1 MSGRHW
7 LVTGAAGF
15 IGSNLSAHLLARGD
29 RVTGLDDLSTGSE
42 ENLARLREKGGDAFS
57 YIQGDIRDRATM
69 RAALD
74 GVELVAH
81 LAAQVSVPK
90 SYDDPCHTDSI
101 NVAGFLSVATA
112 AEEAG
117 IARVVYVSSCAVYGD
132 NPALPLAE
140 AEVPRPL
147 SPYAVSKLANELY
160 ADTLRGRGEGPDL
173 VGLRLF
179 NIYGPWQDHRGGYAA
194 VIPKWIEL
202 CAAGE
207 RPVLFGDGSATR
219 DFCFVDDVCRLVA
232 GIGVREARTP
242 HAVYNVGTGVAT
254 SLGDLFEG
262 IRDALAARG
271 VTLPFDGPEKQPP
284 RHGDIVHSLADI
296 GRARAELGF
305 EPRTPLAEGI
315 GHILDRQYR
324 MGR

>member
-1 MSGRHW
+1 MSGQHW

-15 IGSNLSAHLLARGD
+15 IGSNLSAYLLARGD
-29 RVTGLDDLSTGSE
+29 RVTGLDDLSTGTE
-42 ENLARLREKGGDAFS
+42 ANIGRLRERGGDAFAFVR
-57 YIQGDIRDRATM
+57 GDIRDPAAVRAV
-69 RAALD
+69 LG
-74 GVELVAH
+74 GVDVVAH

-90 SYDDPCHTDSI
+90 SFDDPCYTDSI

-117 IARVVYVSSCAVYGD
+117 VARVIYVSSCAIYGD

-140 AEVPRPL
+140 TEAPRPL

-160 ADTLRGRGEGPDL
+160 ADTLRSRTHGPDL

-219 DFCFVDDVCRLVA
+219 DFCFVDDVARLIA
-232 GIGVREARTP
+232 GIGGREERTP

-254 SLGDLFEG
+254 SLTDLFAG

-271 VTLPFDGPEKQPP
+271 VSLPFDGPGKQPP

-296 GRARAELGF
+296 GRARADLGF
-305 EPRTPLAEGI
+305 EPLTPLA
-315 GHILDRQYR
+315 
-324 MGR
+324 